1 MKNYFSIK
9 IIKYFLISFFV
20 LTIVD
25 GQEIKKDGKTPK
37 TFTYDEAL
45 EMLKARD
52 AQWEGKLAKADSLIE
67 SQKVTIADSEKVIS
81 ELEEYAK
88 VEEVLSEAK
97 SKQIQLLQA
106 RDKSNEELIKTLQP
120 KWYENKYLWFVMGA
134 IPAYNIGKIVGKL

>member
-1 MKNYFSIK
+1 MKILKYILICFLLSIVN
-9 IIKYFLISFFV
+9 SQ
-20 LTIVD
+20 TIL
-25 GQEIKKDGKTPK
+25 KDGEKVT

-67 SQKVTIADSEKVIS
+67 MYKYGEEMYEDTIV

-88 VEEVLSEAK
+88 VDSVLSAAK
-97 SKQIQLLQA
+97 SKQIALLKE
-106 RDKSNEELIKTLQP
+106 RDKTNQELIKTLTP

>member
-9 IIKYFLISFFV
+9 IIKYFIISFFV

-67 SQKVTIADSEKVIS
+67 MYKYGEEMYEDTIV

-88 VEEVLSEAK
+88 VDSVLSAAK
-97 SKQIQLLQA
+97 SKQIALLKE
-106 RDKSNEELIKTLQP
+106 REKTNEELIKTLEP
-120 KWYENKYLWFVMGA
+120 KWYENQYLWLG
-134 IPAYNIGKIVGKL
+134 IGFILGKL